1 MHTITDERLQHMVDV
16 CDEFGVEAAI
26 RKLGKKEDTMRRY
39 LGEAKSRGI
48 EPATKHGHLP
58 RILVFDLENAPT
70 EAAVWGMF
78 KQFIRKEQI
87 VSEWYMLSWSA
98 KWLFEPEIY
107 SDVLTPDESIQNA
120 DKRIMESLWTMID
133 QADILIGHNILGFD
147 IQKMNTRFVVNGI
160 MPPSSVQAIDTL
172 LQARKNFAFSRNDL
186 DYLCLQF
193 GLSERKA
200 HSGGME
206 RWLRCIKGDADAL
219 KEMEK
224 YNRQDIA
231 ASEELYLAMLP
242 WMKSHPNLA
251 LYMDQETD
259 ACHRCG
265 SIDLDWLKKPNGKP
279 KCYVTNVNQYPE
291 YRCNKCDGN
300 GRSRF
305 SEMSK
310 EDRRH
315 ITSPVAR

>member
-1 MHTITDERLQHMVDV
+1 MHNDIKKITQVLKLVEDIGKDAAAVRLGIQSDTI
-16 CDEFGVEAAI
+16 G
-26 RKLGKKEDTMRRY
+26 RY
-39 LGEAKSRGI
+39 HREAKAKGI
-48 EPATKHGHLP
+48 EVVEYKPLP

-98 KWLFEPEIY
+98 KWLFDSEVH
-107 SDVLTPDESIQNA
+107 SDVLTPDESIKND
-120 DKRIMESLWTMID
+120 DKRLMESLWTMID
-133 QADILIGHNILGFD
+133 QADIIVGHNILGFD
-147 IQKMNTRFVVNGI
+147 IQKMNTRFVVNGM

-172 LQARKNFAFSRNDL
+172 YQARRNFAFSRNDL
-186 DYLCLQF
+186 DYLCKQF
-193 GLSERKA
+193 KLSNRKSD
-200 HSGGME
+200 SGGME
-206 RWLRCIKGDADAL
+206 RWLKCIKGDPEAL
-219 KEMEK
+219 LEMEK

-231 ASEELYLAMLP
+231 ASEELYLAMMP

-251 LYMDQETD
+251 LYMSNKAD

-265 SIDLDWLKKPNGKP
+265 SIDLDWLKLPDGSS
-279 KCYVTNVNQYPE
+279 KCYFTNVNKYPE
-291 YRCNKCDGN
+291 YRCNHCGGN

-305 SEMSK
+305 SSMSK
-310 EDRRH
+310 EERKF

>member
-1 MHTITDERLQHMVDV
+1 MHNNIEKITRVLELSEKLGR
-16 CDEFGVEAAI
+16 EAAAI
-26 RKLGKKEDTMRRY
+26 RLGIQEETIDRY
-39 LGEAKSRGI
+39 HREAKAKGI
-48 EPATKHGHLP
+48 EITEHKPLP
-58 RILVFDLENAPT
+58 KILVYDVENAPT

-87 VSEWYMLSWSA
+87 VSEWYMLSWAA
-98 KWLFEPEIY
+98 KWLFEPEIF
-107 SDVLTPDESIQNA
+107 SDVITPHESIKND
-120 DKRIMESLWTMID
+120 DKRIMQSLWTMID
-133 QADILIGHNILGFD
+133 QADIIVGHNILGFD
-147 IQKMNTRFVVNGI
+147 IQKMNTRMVVNGL

-186 DYLCLQF
+186 DYLCGQF

-200 HSGGME
+200 DNGGMD
-206 RWLRCIKGDADAL
+206 RWLRCIKGDPDAL
-219 KEMEK
+219 LEMEK

-231 ASEELYLAMLP
+231 ASEELYLAMMP
-242 WMKSHPNLA
+242 WMKAHPNLA
-251 LYMDQETD
+251 LYMDQKAD

-265 SIDLDWLKKPNGKP
+265 SIDLDWLKREDGTS
-279 KCYVTNVNQYPE
+279 KCYVTNVNRYPE
-291 YRCNKCDGN
+291 YRCNKCGGN

-310 EDRRH
+310 EQRKV